1 MSHGWR
7 GVKLMNFKTL
17 EHMSEGAEIY
27 SMLWQHNRRPI
38 LVCHSKSITKLDCYR
53 MDFRTCP
60 FSAFKISRMP
70 SVPRRPWSMLTL
82 RSKRVKS
89 SR

>member
-1 MSHGWR
+1 MTGKMSAPPWHPGEQRMSHGRR

-17 EHMSEGAEIY
+17 EHVSEGAEIY

-38 LVCHSKSITKLDCYR
+38 LVCRCKSITKLDCYR

-60 FSAFKISRMP
+60 FSTF
-70 SVPRRPWSMLTL
+70 
-82 RSKRVKS
+82 
-89 SR
+89 